1 MKKLS
6 VTELLGTR
14 QIERSCTVRHQEI
27 AMFLRKMIQSARK
40 TEVVDVGA
48 ELMKLTNN
56 VICRVVA
63 STSCSEEDNE
73 AKRIKEL
80 LKRSAE
86 LIGKMSFANS
96 LGPLK
101 KFGFWLYRKEA
112 KDLNA
117 RHDELMEKLLRKHE
131 EKAKNNGGDIDRDAN
146 NDFKSEELGEESLSL
161 QANEGTGI

>member
-14 QIERSCTVRHQEI
+14 QIERSRTVRHQEI

-80 LKRSAE
+80 LERSAE

-131 EKAKNNGGDIDRDAN
+131 EKAENNGDVR
-146 NDFKSEELGEESLSL
+146 S
-161 QANEGTGI
+161 